1 MLFLFEAAAGQ
12 QKLKHHTDKIFVIIL
27 TSNEQ

>member
-1 MLFLFEAAAGQ
+1 MLFLFEAAAEQ
-12 QKLKHHTDKIFVIIL
+12 QKLKHHTDKIFVIL